1 MTLDVALLAAYLL
14 FCSRDD
20 GYDRRGALALRLYFQ
35 IFALLVFLS
44 WIACRRFIGGPSS
57 RRRPLSVTVPKFAL
71 STDELSGTPPKAIV

>member
-44 WIACRRFIGGPSS
+44 WIACRKIY
-57 RRRPLSVTVPKFAL
+57 
-71 STDELSGTPPKAIV
+71 